1 MSTREKAAHG
11 LFCHPNKKYNFVE
24 RGIVERLEDAK
35 EESPVKDYYEFLF
48 HKDALQ
54 SRGQ

>member
-54 SRGQ
+54 SRGH